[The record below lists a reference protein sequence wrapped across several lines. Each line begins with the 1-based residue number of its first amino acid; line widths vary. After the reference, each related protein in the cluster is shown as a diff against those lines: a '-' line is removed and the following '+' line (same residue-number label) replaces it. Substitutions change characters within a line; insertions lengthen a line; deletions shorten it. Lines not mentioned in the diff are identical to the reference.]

1 MAPTPPSDA
10 PTVDPRV
17 ARSRAAVLDATLD
30 LLAERGW
37 SGTTV
42 AGVSERSGVAKTTIY
57 RHWPTLS
64 AVVLDAF
71 GSLPRPAPGEPSHDL
86 YADLVTMLCALAD
99 ELEQARWSQ
108 CLPALV
114 EAAEREPEIAALAR
128 EVEQDHR
135 RPLVERLAAAA
146 ADRHLPHETDVEL
159 MAHMLADPLFYRRLL
174 TRERTPTR
182 FIEALV
188 DRALRAF
195 GA

>member
-1 MAPTPPSDA
+1 MVPTPSSDTPA
-10 PTVDPRV
+10 VDPRV

-42 AGVSERSGVAKTTIY
+42 AGISERSGAAKTTIY

-71 GSLPRPAPGEPSHDL
+71 GSLPRPAAIEPSRDL
-86 YADLVTMLCALAD
+86 HADLVTMLCALAD
-99 ELEQARWSQ
+99 DLEQARWSQ

-128 EVEQDHR
+128 EVERDHR
-135 RPLVERLAAAA
+135 RPLVQRLTAAA
-146 ADRHLPHETDVEL
+146 ADRHLPRETDVEQ

-188 DRALRAF
+188 DRGLRAF

>member
-1 MAPTPPSDA
+1 MASTPPSD
-10 PTVDPRV
+10 PRPLDPRV

-42 AGVSERSGVAKTTIY
+42 AGVSDRSGVAKTTIY
-57 RHWPTLS
+57 RHWPSLTALI
-64 AVVLDAF
+64 LDAF
-71 GSLPRPAPGEPSHDL
+71 GSLPRPATTEPSRDL

-99 ELEQARWSQ
+99 ELEQARWSR

-114 EAAEREPEIAALAR
+114 EAAEREPQVAALAR
-128 EVEQDHR
+128 EVEREHR
-135 RPLVERLAAAA
+135 RPLVERLAVAAA
-146 ADRHLPHETDVEL
+146 AGDLAGETDVEQ